1 MLYLQCVFPLLGF
14 AALFSCCFFRKPL
27 LNNSSYFVTKVIQ
40 SKCQWWPFKFNTS
53 KGRVGG
59 FTFLAW
65 LVSLSFA
72 PAHPT
77 PGLVRGWRGRCDIST
92 VLEKGQW
99 VRIPLCQC
107 VAMFDVFAFACLTC
121 GLFFRFIISVQ
132 SETSRASVVFSTVS
146 TRV

>member
-65 LVSLSFA
+65 LVSLSFVQPWVIDPVWHFSLIWTDTTIWQTVRFLVSRGA
-72 PAHPT
+72 CGITASFPVFTFSPSFQLVIWELFAAQRIAS
-77 PGLVRGWRGRCDIST
+77 GLI
-92 VLEKGQW
+92 
-99 VRIPLCQC
+99 
-107 VAMFDVFAFACLTC
+107 
-121 GLFFRFIISVQ
+121 
-132 SETSRASVVFSTVS
+132 
-146 TRV
+146 TRTLRRS